1 MPKELHMMIGG
12 IGTGKSTFAQ
22 KMSKEQGLN
31 IFSADKIEEENS
43 HLSDKEIVDLLE
55 NMFNNQ
61 IMSGESFIL
70 DGKCLTAGERKNI
83 ISKAVANGYTV
94 YGYDF
99 GSGNI
104 VSLLRRMNNPR
115 KFLRDFW
122 EGVYQSDQRN
132 YVEPE
137 VEEGFE
143 RIYLP
148 NR

>member
-1 MPKELHMMIGG
+1 MGKELHMMIGG
-12 IGTGKSTFAQ
+12 IGTGKSTLAQ

-31 IFSADKIEEENS
+31 IFSVDKIEEENS
-43 HLSDKEIVDLLE
+43 HLSDIEIDDLIE
-55 NMFNNQ
+55 NMLNNQ
-61 IMSGESFIL
+61 IISGESFIL

-83 ISKAVANGYTV
+83 ISIATTHGYTI

-104 VSLLRRMNNPR
+104 VSLLRRLNNPR

-122 EGVYQSDQRN
+122 EGVYQSDHRN

-143 RIYLP
+143 RIYMP